1 MKSVS
6 APHTRLL
13 AQKMSADVRH
23 TGLWKRDLANSN
35 ITALLQSLHFF
46 AFFATDSE
54 CREHCSSLSEFL
66 PTKTQN
72 FIINSL
78 DAEVCGVKAQS
89 IARECLDPTA
99 HEGNFEILMFL
110 QLYRL
115 SASRFCNFIR
125 CWCAHESSWTVGQM
139 NSPALDFG
147 RSLQRRGE
155 ICMESWG
162 EIRWV
167 TSILT
172 ISISSCLMTYA
183 NYMCMHIWVIF
194 HFLYDKQ
201 SYISHIPHMWL
212 YSTLHIQNLLF
223 FSLKACCEAEL
234 DADKELQNLTFTAII
249 PAYPEASV
257 QLPH

>member
-1 MKSVS
+1 MNLQGPPNPSKPKALESGQDEQTQGLDFGIKFLNSTPSRITLHFFLVVVFSTAMKSVS

-54 CREHCSSLSEFL
+54 CREHGSSLSEFL

-89 IARECLDPTA
+89 IARECLDPSA
-99 HEGNFEILMFL
+99 HEGNLEILMFL

-125 CWCAHESSWTVGQM
+125 CWCVHESSWTVGQM

-155 ICMESWG
+155 ICMES
-162 EIRWV
+162 
-167 TSILT
+167 
-172 ISISSCLMTYA
+172 
-183 NYMCMHIWVIF
+183 
-194 HFLYDKQ
+194 
-201 SYISHIPHMWL
+201 
-212 YSTLHIQNLLF
+212 
-223 FSLKACCEAEL
+223 
-234 DADKELQNLTFTAII
+234 
-249 PAYPEASV
+249 
-257 QLPH
+257 

>member
-54 CREHCSSLSEFL
+54 CREHGSSLSEFL

-89 IARECLDPTA
+89 IARECLDPSA
-99 HEGNFEILMFL
+99 HEGNLEILMFL

-115 SASRFCNFIR
+115 SALGFATSFGAGAYTR
-125 CWCAHESSWTVGQM
+125 ALGQ
-139 NSPALDFG
+139 
-147 RSLQRRGE
+147 
-155 ICMESWG
+155 
-162 EIRWV
+162 WV
-167 TSILT
+167 R
-172 ISISSCLMTYA
+172 
-183 NYMCMHIWVIF
+183 
-194 HFLYDKQ
+194 
-201 SYISHIPHMWL
+201 
-212 YSTLHIQNLLF
+212 
-223 FSLKACCEAEL
+223 
-234 DADKELQNLTFTAII
+234 
-249 PAYPEASV
+249 
-257 QLPH
+257 